1 MDNIA
6 QKALEALRLENPND
20 ARIKLEELIEQAPE
34 RLDLRHSLT
43 ITLLKMGESK
53 AARVVVEDAI
63 EMAFQAKDEA
73 AATLLSQLYMA
84 QAECCLDLYLPR
96 QAEQAYQ
103 RVLQDDP
110 ENPYALQ
117 ALAYL
122 LFKWGRV
129 SQGLEILARYLKA
142 GNDEQQALEGNQA
155 FYDAVKAFISD
166 DIHPR
171 EFLQAHH
178 GSYQEFFNHHAN
190 EMAKQGWLAEQPYVQ
205 QLDDGNFVYAIREGD
220 RPYATARVDLID
232 PQTMQG
238 GRVGDQPMIV
248 ALADYQPLAHAPVL
262 FTWPGQSFH
271 VLVSSNCPWNNLS
284 IHIRTLDGSWEDVDA
299 YIGDWYRDGFLGQFG
314 SEKEGFFHEIG
325 FPQEIDGNSVNYYM
339 DCGRAGVEAIEDLL
353 RRLEV
358 AHSRFGIDTIIIGE
372 GFLS

>member
-6 QKALEALRLENPND
+6 PQALEALRLENPNE

-34 RLDLRHSLT
+34 RLDLRHSLAV
-43 ITLLKMGESK
+43 TLLKMGEAK
-53 AARVVVEDAI
+53 AAKLVIEDAI
-63 EMAFQAKDEA
+63 EMAFETKNEA
-73 AATLLSQLYMA
+73 AATTLSQLYMA

-103 RVLQDDP
+103 RILQDDP

-129 SQGLEILARYLKA
+129 EQGISILEQYVK
-142 GNDEQQALEGNQA
+142 GQNDEQEALEGNRA
-155 FYDAVKAFISD
+155 FLDAVKLFISND
-166 DIHPR
+166 VHPR
-171 EFLQAHH
+171 EFLNAHH
-178 GSYQEFFNHHAN
+178 GSYQEFFKHHAA
-190 EMAKQGWLAEQPYVQ
+190 EMAKKGWLPEQPYVQ
-205 QLDDGNFVYAIREGD
+205 QLEDGNFVYAIREGD

-232 PQTMQG
+232 PDTMQG

-271 VLVSSNCPWNNLS
+271 VLISSNCPWNNLS
-284 IHIRTLDGSWEDVDA
+284 IHIRTLDGTWQDLDA
-299 YIGDWYRDGFLGQFG
+299 YIGDWYRDGFLGEFG
-314 SEKEGFFHEIG
+314 SETEGFFHEIG
-325 FPQEIDGNSVNYYM
+325 FPQEIDENSVNYYL
-339 DCGRAGVEAIEDLL
+339 DCGCAGVEAIENLL
-353 RRLEV
+353 KRLEI
-358 AHSRFGIDTIIIGE
+358 AHSQFGIDAIIIGE

>member
-6 QKALEALRLENPND
+6 KKALEALRLENPNE

-43 ITLLKMGESK
+43 ITLLKMGEAK
-53 AARVVVEDAI
+53 AAKVVVEDAI
-63 EMAFQAKDEA
+63 EMAFEKQDEA
-73 AATLLSQLYMA
+73 ATTLLSQLYMA
-84 QAECCLDLYLPR
+84 QAECYLDLYLPR

-103 RVLQDDP
+103 RVLKDDP

-129 SQGLEILARYLKA
+129 SQGLEILERYLRA

-155 FYDAVKAFISD
+155 FYDAVRLFISD

-171 EFLQAHH
+171 EFLNAHH

-190 EMAKQGWLAEQPYVQ
+190 QMAKQGWLAEQPYVQ

-271 VLVSSNCPWNNLS
+271 VFISSNCPWNNLS
-284 IHIRTLDGSWEDVDA
+284 IHIRTLDGTWEDVDA
-299 YIGDWYRDGFLGQFG
+299 YIGDWYRDGFLGKFG

-325 FPQEIDGNSVNYYM
+325 FPQEIDENSVNYYM

-353 RRLEV
+353 KHLEI